1 MVQNE
6 SEKVTYYY
14 NLATHEKKTLEEM
27 IADGWEEL
35 EEENYANKY
44 KYPDTDSEISLINEA
59 IASNSKSILL
69 YDLDSMWVL
78 DASTGDRV
86 GDWLFISSTESNDH
100 FKRPKHW
107 NDLTFNYEEDVE
119 PGF

>member
-1 MVQNE
+1 M
-6 SEKVTYYY
+6 SEEVNYYY

-27 IADGWEEL
+27 ITDGYVEL

-44 KYPDTDSEISLINEA
+44 KYPDTDSEISTINEA

-78 DASTGDRV
+78 DALNGDRV
-86 GDWLFISSTESNDH
+86 GDWFFVSSTESNNH
-100 FKRPKHW
+100 SQRPKHW

-119 PGF
+119 SGL